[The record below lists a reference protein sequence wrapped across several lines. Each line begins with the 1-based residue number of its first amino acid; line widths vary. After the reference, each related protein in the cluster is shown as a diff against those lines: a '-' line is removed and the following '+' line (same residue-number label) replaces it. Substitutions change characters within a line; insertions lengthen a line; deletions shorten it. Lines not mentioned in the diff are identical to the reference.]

1 MMCNVYREPLPIRH
15 WAVNWE
21 HENEDLVEY
30 KIAKKMR
37 NGNWLQIGNKM
48 GVGSWGGILSKKFE
62 FKYY

>member
-1 MMCNVYREPLPIRH
+1 M
-15 WAVNWE
+15 NWE

-48 GVGSWGGILSKKFE
+48 GVGSWGGILSKKFK